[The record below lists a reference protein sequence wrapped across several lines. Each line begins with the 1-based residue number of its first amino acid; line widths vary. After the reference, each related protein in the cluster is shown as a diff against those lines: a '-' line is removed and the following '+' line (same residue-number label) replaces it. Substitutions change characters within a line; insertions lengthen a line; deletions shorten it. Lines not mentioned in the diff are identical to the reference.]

1 MDRILRRPNPTVVS
15 VVQKFLALEAMQKDS
30 LNGKMVD
37 IYYLIC
43 LSNISDPP
51 IGQVEGSH
59 LATGTP
65 SGIPE
70 ILWGQAFV
78 SGVQNEWVVKSVT
91 CCHMVVS
98 KVISLEKEH

>member
-15 VVQKFLALEAMQKDS
+15 VIQKFLALEAMQKV

-37 IYYLIC
+37 IYYLIY

-51 IGQVEGSH
+51 IGQVGGSH
-59 LATGTP
+59 LAAGTP

-70 ILWGQAFV
+70 ILWAKPSCRVCRMNGW
-78 SGVQNEWVVKSVT
+78 SN
-91 CCHMVVS
+91 
-98 KVISLEKEH
+98 L